1 MTRIKHVSTLFLALG
16 LTAGLAACAPAGSN
30 DAGEGDTAAE
40 CNVGI
45 SMPTRSLERW
55 INDGEGLK
63 EKLEAK
69 DCTVD
74 LQYADD
80 KTDQQISQIQNQVAG
95 GAKILVVAAIDGKT
109 LHLLQTDAGS
119 VGAARHVG
127 TAAMLGLGA
136 QWIAVTDADTVVP
149 AGWLV
154 IQLGFADAGYELVLG
169 TVEPDAADLSAEHL
183 ARWHAE
189 HRLTEGHPHIHGANM
204 AFSARAYTA
213 AGGFEPLH
221 VHEDVQLVSR
231 IRAAG
236 AGWTATDRMRAVT
249 SGRLDGRVPAGFS
262 GYLRRLGA

>member
-1 MTRIKHVSTLFLALG
+1 MTRPHVGVVIPARDEEQLLPRCLAAVAAAVAALKGRVVPAEVSVAVVLDSCTDGSARAAAQAGRRLG
-16 LTAGLAACAPAGSN
+16 L
-30 DAGEGDTAAE
+30 D
-40 CNVGI
+40 
-45 SMPTRSLERW
+45 
-55 INDGEGLK
+55 
-63 EKLEAK
+63 
-69 DCTVD
+69 
-74 LQYADD
+74 
-80 KTDQQISQIQNQVAG
+80 
-95 GAKILVVAAIDGKT
+95 

-149 AGWLV
+149 ASWLV

-221 VHEDVQLVSR
+221 IHEDVQLVSR